1 MRRRSR
7 RRWQYNQGVSKIM
20 AEKVQYIATG
30 RRKESIA
37 RVRIMPGGGKIT
49 VNKRPFGEYFTRE
62 SHRLIIM
69 QPLELAKLVD
79 KLDIFAKCEGGGTS
93 GQAGAL
99 RHGISR
105 ALVKMDAAL
114 RASIK
119 KAGFLVRDSRTR
131 ERKKYGRKRARRRFQ
146 FTKR

>member
-1 MRRRSR
+1 
-7 RRWQYNQGVSKIM
+7 M

-79 KLDIFAKCEGGGTS
+79 KLDVFAKCEGGGTS

-99 RHGISR
+99 RHGIAR
-105 ALVKMDAAL
+105 ALVKMDENL
-114 RASIK
+114 RTVIK
-119 KAGFLVRDSRTR
+119 KAGFLVRDSRMR